1 MRLPLRGNRKYK
13 FENLSEM
20 NTFIKILNGI
30 KEKIRTYPGITLYLL
45 ILLLGCT
52 IYLCL
57 RTNSLLHKIP
67 NNSQQ
72 VPEVVVNTSN
82 GDTQTK
88 TSIVANKNLFTPV
101 PSFSQKLL
109 PNRIIY
115 WETKSVLPKESPQ
128 SKVDTVKRDTTKL
141 PDLSDFYY
149 RDFLGT
155 TIIPHS
161 LSRSND
167 SVVQFLVNRKN
178 LTITTYN
185 PVANKFSTNEWD
197 LDFDRYKYNWQP
209 STGLT
214 QENNRYFSIQPY
226 IQARYQPIHSV
237 MNLGTG
243 ISFKTRKL
251 DYNIGINLNHDK
263 RLNKNLYLDL
273 EVSVIYYPIKW
284 QK

>member
-1 MRLPLRGNRKYK
+1 
-13 FENLSEM
+13 M

-30 KEKIRTYPGITLYLL
+30 KEKIRTYPGITLCLL

-67 NNSQQ
+67 NNYQQ

-115 WETKSVLPKESPQ
+115 WETKSVLPKESLQ

-155 TIIPHS
+155 TIIPPS

-214 QENNRYFSIQPY
+214 QEKNRYFSIQPY

>member
-1 MRLPLRGNRKYK
+1 MRLPLRGNQKYK

-30 KEKIRTYPGITLYLL
+30 KEKIRTYPGITLSLL

-88 TSIVANKNLFTPV
+88 TSIVANKNLFNTV
-101 PSFSQKLL
+101 PSYSQKLL
-109 PNRIIY
+109 PNRIIF
-115 WETKSVLPKESPQ
+115 WETKSVLPDESP
-128 SKVDTVKRDTTKL
+128 KVDTIKRDTTKL
-141 PDLSDFYY
+141 PDLSGFFY

-155 TIIPHS
+155 TLVPHS

-178 LTITTYN
+178 LTLTTYN
-185 PVANKFSTNEWD
+185 HTANKFSTNEWD

-214 QENNRYFSIQPY
+214 KEKNRYFSIQPY

-273 EVSVIYYPIKW
+273 EVSVIYYQIKW

>member
-1 MRLPLRGNRKYK
+1 
-13 FENLSEM
+13 M
-20 NTFIKILNGI
+20 NTFKRIIKGLT
-30 KEKIRTYPGITLYLL
+30 EKIRTYPGITLCLL

-57 RTNSLLHKIP
+57 RTHSLLQKIP

-72 VPEVVVNTSN
+72 VPEVVINTSN

-88 TSIVANKNLFTPV
+88 TSIVANNNLFNPV
-101 PSFSQKLL
+101 PSYSQKLL
-109 PNRIIY
+109 PNRIIF
-115 WETKSVLPKESPQ
+115 WETKSVLPDESP
-128 SKVDTVKRDTTKL
+128 KIDTIKRDTTKL
-141 PDLSDFYY
+141 PDLSGFFY

-155 TIIPHS
+155 TLVPTS

-178 LTITTYN
+178 LTLTTYN
-185 PVANKFSTNEWD
+185 HTANKFSTNEWY

-214 QENNRYFSIQPY
+214 QERNRYLSIQHY
-226 IQARYQPIHSV
+226 IKADYQPIHSV

-263 RLNKNLYLDL
+263 RLNKNPYLDL
-273 EVSVIYYPIKW
+273 ELSIIYYQIKW

>member
-1 MRLPLRGNRKYK
+1 
-13 FENLSEM
+13 M

-30 KEKIRTYPGITLYLL
+30 KEKIRIYPGITLSLL

-57 RTNSLLHKIP
+57 RTHSLLHKIP
-67 NNSQQ
+67 NNYQQ

-88 TSIVANKNLFTPV
+88 TSIVANKNLFNPV
-101 PSFSQKLL
+101 PSYSQKLL
-109 PNRIIY
+109 PNRIIF
-115 WETKSVLPKESPQ
+115 WETKSVLPDESP
-128 SKVDTVKRDTTKL
+128 KVDTIKLDTTKL
-141 PDLSDFYY
+141 PDLSGFFY

-155 TIIPHS
+155 TLVPPS

-178 LTITTYN
+178 LTLTTYN
-185 PVANKFSTNEWD
+185 PTANKFSTNEWD

-214 QENNRYFSIQPY
+214 QERNRYLSIQPY
-226 IQARYQPIHSV
+226 IKAGYQPIHSV

>member
-1 MRLPLRGNRKYK
+1 
-13 FENLSEM
+13 M
-20 NTFIKILNGI
+20 NTFKRIIKGLT
-30 KEKIRTYPGITLYLL
+30 EKIRTYPGITLCLL

-57 RTNSLLHKIP
+57 RTHSLLQKIP

-72 VPEVVVNTSN
+72 VPEVVINTSN

-88 TSIVANKNLFTPV
+88 TSIVANNNLFNPV
-101 PSFSQKLL
+101 PSYSQKLL
-109 PNRIIY
+109 PNRIIF
-115 WETKSVLPKESPQ
+115 WETKSVLPDESP
-128 SKVDTVKRDTTKL
+128 KVDTIKRDTTKL
-141 PDLSDFYY
+141 PDLSGFFY

-155 TIIPHS
+155 TLVPPS

-178 LTITTYN
+178 LTLTTYN
-185 PVANKFSTNEWD
+185 HTANKFSTNEWD

-214 QENNRYFSIQPY
+214 QERNRYLSIQPY
-226 IQARYQPIHSV
+226 IKAGYQPIHSV
-237 MNLGTG
+237 INIGTG

-273 EVSVIYYPIKW
+273 ELSIIYYQIKW